1 MKLAKTALK
10 SAYGAPL
17 PIFNKL
23 LVGGLLASGLLVG
36 CSSVDNKPN
45 ENPVPVV
52 KTEVRSGVKSKVQQV
67 GEKEAHSARLE
78 KKAAQS
84 QGNADALMAT
94 LVAPIEEPV
103 SEEPVKAVVETVQAS
118 IVIEEKKPAK
128 SILAA
133 PEIKPKKK
141 VERAKVKP
149 QITKPVDAAAK
160 PKPIKKKMASVNRGL
175 STKPLAIRKNDLP
188 KTYDIWK
195 LKQGVERLE
204 QGIVVSTPTWEMG
217 KEGYMSQIWLTLME
231 DQILV
236 NSSSDIDQSA
246 GAVGVKIN
254 GGELIP
260 FTRIEDNNIG
270 VLEGKWLDQLKVGGS
285 MDIFL
290 GFFPGKRPQS
300 DVFKTDISLDSLS
313 RVVPTYRNLLK

>member
-1 MKLAKTALK
+1 MKLAKTVLK
-10 SAYGAPL
+10 PAYGAQL
-17 PIFNKL
+17 PTFNKL
-23 LVGGLLASGLLVG
+23 LVGGLLASSLLVG
-36 CSSVDNKPN
+36 CKSVDNKPN
-45 ENPVPVV
+45 ENPEPVA
-52 KTEVRSGVKSKVQQV
+52 KTEVRQTS
-67 GEKEAHSARLE
+67 EKTQTAALE
-78 KKAAQS
+78 KKVAQS

-103 SEEPVKAVVETVQAS
+103 SKEVVKTTAEPAPVLV
-118 IVIEEKKPAK
+118 EEKKPAK
-128 SILAA
+128 PVVAQMPKQI
-133 PEIKPKKK
+133 KKK
-141 VERAKVKP
+141 EPVKVKP
-149 QITKPVDAAAK
+149 QDTKPVDVAAK
-160 PKPIKKKMASVNRGL
+160 PKLIKKKMAAVNRGL
-175 STKPLAIRKNDLP
+175 STKPLAIGKKDLP

-195 LKQGVERLE
+195 LKQGVARLE
-204 QGIVVSTPTWEMG
+204 KGIVVSTPTWEMG

-231 DQILV
+231 GQLLI
-236 NSSSDIDQSA
+236 NSSSDIDPTA
-246 GAVGVKIN
+246 GAIGVKIN

-270 VLEGKWLDQLKVGGS
+270 VLEGQWLDQLKAGGT